1 MKSSLAHTGF
11 VWWKW
16 SALYAVIIGGLEL
29 LALGG
34 FIFTGDIEFAV
45 LGAYFVA
52 SATAVAL
59 LATALL
65 IVVWLLLVSVAPW
78 LRSSRWSL
86 LVYVLILSWPLYFGP
101 LSSYE
106 FALAAPTL
114 LGFVLPRY
122 LLPKLTKSR
131 HWAC

>member
-1 MKSSLAHTGF
+1 MKIPFVRTGL

-16 SALYAVIIGGLEL
+16 SVVHAVIIGGLEL

-34 FIFTGDIEFAV
+34 IALAGDIEFAV
-45 LGAYFVA
+45 LGAYFVV

-65 IVVWLLLVSVAPW
+65 IAVWLLLVSLVPLLKSNRWW
-78 LRSSRWSL
+78 LCVYL
-86 LVYVLILSWPLYFGP
+86 LIVSGPLYFGP
-101 LSSYE
+101 LSLYE

-122 LLPKLTKSR
+122 VFPKLTKSQ